1 MKKKFGSIK
10 INVVDNYEEMS
21 KEAARLVAAQ
31 IRLKPESIVG
41 FATGSTPTGM
51 YKELVKMYREEGLDF
66 SKIVSFNLDE
76 YYPIDPSSEQSYYFY
91 MMNNLF
97 NHINI
102 EKDNINIPDG
112 KAPDVEVQC
121 RQYEERI
128 RRVGGIDLQVLG
140 IGPNGHIGFNEP
152 DLKFEAETHIIDLDK
167 KTIEANSRFFNS
179 VDEVPKRAITM
190 GIKTIM
196 HARKIVL
203 LANGSGKAEVIKEAI
218 LGSIVPNLPASILQL
233 HQDVTII
240 CDKEASKELI

>member
-1 MKKKFGSIK
+1 MKKKIGSI
-10 INVVDNYEEMS
+10 IVHVVDDYEHMS
-21 KEAARLVAAQ
+21 KDAARIVAAQ
-31 IRLKPESIVG
+31 IRLKPESVIG

-51 YKELVKMYREEGLDF
+51 YKELVRMYKEEELDF

-76 YYPIDPSSEQSYYFY
+76 YYPIDPGSDQSYYFY

-102 EKDNINIPDG
+102 DKSNINIPCG
-112 KAPDVEVQC
+112 KAGDVEVEC
-121 RQYEERI
+121 KQYEEKI
-128 RRVGGIDLQVLG
+128 RSAGGIDLQVLG

-167 KTIEANSRFFNS
+167 KTIEANSRFFNGI
-179 VDEVPKRAITM
+179 DEVPKRAITM

-196 HARKIVL
+196 HAKKLIL
-203 LANGSGKAEVIKEAI
+203 LANGSGKAKVLKEAV

>member
-1 MKKKFGSIK
+1 MK

>member
-1 MKKKFGSIK
+1 MKKKFGNIK
-10 INVVDNYEEMS
+10 INVVDDYEHMS

-31 IRLKPESIVG
+31 IRLKPESVVG
-41 FATGSTPTGM
+41 FATGSTPTGT
-51 YKELVKMYREEGLDF
+51 YNELVKMFKEEELDF

-76 YYPIDPSSEQSYYFY
+76 YYPIDLKSEQSYYFY

-102 EKDNINIPDG
+102 EKDNINIPNG
-112 KAPDVEVQC
+112 KAEDVEIEC
-121 RQYEERI
+121 RQYEEKI
-128 RRVGGIDLQVLG
+128 RSAGGIDLQVLG

-179 VDEVPKRAITM
+179 IDEVPKRAITM

-196 HARKIVL
+196 HARKIVM

>member
-1 MKKKFGSIK
+1 MK

-31 IRLKPESIVG
+31 IRLKPESVVG
-41 FATGSTPTGM
+41 FATGSTPTEM
-51 YKELVKMYREEGLDF
+51 YKELVKMHREEGLDF

-76 YYPIDPSSEQSYYFY
+76 YYPIDPKSEQSYYFY
-91 MMNNLF
+91 MMDNLF
-97 NHINI
+97 EHINI
-102 EKDNINIPDG
+102 ERSNINIPNG
-112 KAPDVEVQC
+112 KAENVETEC
-121 RQYEERI
+121 RQYEEKI
-128 RRVGGIDLQVLG
+128 RRAGGIDLQVLG

-167 KTIEANSRFFNS
+167 KTIEANSRFFHS
-179 VDEVPKRAITM
+179 IDEVPKRAITM

-196 HARKIVL
+196 HAKKIVL

-218 LGSIVPNLPASILQL
+218 LGSIVPKLPASILQL

-240 CDKEASKELI
+240 CDKEASKELF

>member
-1 MKKKFGSIK
+1 MKKKIGNIK
-10 INVVDNYEEMS
+10 INIVDNYEEMS

-31 IRLKPESIVG
+31 IRLKPESVVG

-51 YKELVKMYREEGLDF
+51 YKELVKMYREERLDF

-76 YYPIDPSSEQSYYFY
+76 YYPIDPESKQSYYFY

-97 NHINI
+97 DHINI
-102 EKDNINIPDG
+102 ERSNINIPDG
-112 KAPDVEVQC
+112 KAEEVEIEC
-121 RQYEERI
+121 SQYEEKI
-128 RRVGGIDLQVLG
+128 RSAGGIDLQVLG

-196 HARKIVL
+196 HARKIIL
-203 LANGSGKAEVIKEAI
+203 LANGSGKAKVIRQAI

-240 CDKEASKELI
+240 CDKEASKELF